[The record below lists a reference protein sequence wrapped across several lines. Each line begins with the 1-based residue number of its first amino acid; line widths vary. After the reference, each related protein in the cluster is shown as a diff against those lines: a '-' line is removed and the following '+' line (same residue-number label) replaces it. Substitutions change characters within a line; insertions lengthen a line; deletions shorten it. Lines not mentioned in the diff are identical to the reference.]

1 MVVIPVGFDKLTT
14 AFADQ
19 VFPYLSKPMQS
30 VIESDRASVDI
41 AMEIDDFLQFSLL
54 DGVEIPT
61 DLLDV
66 TEVTIRAG
74 WDPELTER
82 SLGWIAKH
90 RARVGT

>member
-1 MVVIPVGFDKLTT
+1 MATPVGFDELTT
-14 AFADQ
+14 AFADRI
-19 VFPYLSKPMQS
+19 FPRLSRGMQY
-30 VIESDRASVDI
+30 VIESDREAVDI

-61 DLLDV
+61 DLLDI
-66 TEVTIRAG
+66 TEATIRAG

-90 RARVGT
+90 RAKAAA